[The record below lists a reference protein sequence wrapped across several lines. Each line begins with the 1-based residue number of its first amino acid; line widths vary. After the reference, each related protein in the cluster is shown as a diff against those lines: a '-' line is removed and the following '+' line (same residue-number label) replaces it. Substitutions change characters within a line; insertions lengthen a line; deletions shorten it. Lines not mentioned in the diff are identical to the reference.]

1 MNSAR
6 FAVAT
11 SMTPCSVEPLSS
23 ALGGSFDRCGRGNN
37 TPAITKLLNRTTANT
52 IEKRVLV
59 MVSLFFNTGAPGRT
73 RTCGPLLRRQML
85 YPLSY
90 GSTSLSAADVS
101 MALGLL
107 QKNLRHNTKRL
118 PENLPVAIS
127 SLKNE

>member
-1 MNSAR
+1 
-6 FAVAT
+6 
-11 SMTPCSVEPLSS
+11 MTPCSVEPLSS

-37 TPAITKLLNRTTANT
+37 TPAITTLLNRTTTNT

-90 GSTSLSAADVS
+90 GSASLSAADVS
-101 MALGLL
+101 MPLGLL
-107 QKNLRHNTKRL
+107 QKTMSQYKKGYR
-118 PENLPVAIS
+118 
-127 SLKNE
+127 KNFR